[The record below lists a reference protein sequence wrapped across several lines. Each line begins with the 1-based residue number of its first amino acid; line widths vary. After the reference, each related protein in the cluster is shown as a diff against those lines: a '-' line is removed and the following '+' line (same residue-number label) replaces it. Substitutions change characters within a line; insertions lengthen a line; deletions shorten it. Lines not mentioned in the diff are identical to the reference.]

1 MISDDFFLKTIIVPF
16 LIQQVGYSAEL
27 TTLGDATT
35 SVTSKNSNSILPQLW
50 STYAMYPN
58 LVAKL
63 NDMWRW
69 IGGLSNQ
76 TY

>member
-16 LIQQVGYSAEL
+16 LIQQVGYSAEW

-50 STYAMYPN
+50 CTYVSQSSSEIERH
-58 LVAKL
+58 VAL
-63 NDMWRW
+63 DWW
-69 IGGLSNQ
+69 FE
-76 TY
+76 

>member
-35 SVTSKNSNSILPQLW
+35 NVTSKNSNSILPQLW

>member
-1 MISDDFFLKTIIVPF
+1 MSDDFFLKTITLPF

-27 TTLGDATT
+27 TTLGDATNN
-35 SVTSKNSNSILPQLW
+35 VTSKNSNSILPQLW

-69 IGGLSNQ
+69 IAGLSNQ

>member
-16 LIQQVGYSAEL
+16 LIQQVGYSAEW

-69 IGGLSNQ
+69 IGGLSNR
-76 TY
+76 TC